1 MNYKAYDKYKD
12 SGIDWLGEIPEGWEV
27 RRFGDFYKSR
37 MGETILANQ
46 LLENGKVPVLSA
58 TEEDNIFGYLDT
70 ANVVLKEGDIVIP
83 ARGSSIGHVKLI
95 SFPCTSTQ
103 TTILCQSLNKSDPKY
118 TKYHLLGLRNI
129 LFYFDRTAIP
139 QVTVEQ
145 IKSNIFLIPPISE
158 QKTIANFLDH
168 KIKEID
174 DLIAKKEELLK
185 LLAEKRTALITN
197 AVTKGLNPNAKMKDV
212 GIAWLGDIPE
222 QSKVERLDHTA
233 KIKTSNVDK
242 KIQEDEALVKLCNY
256 VDIYY
261 NEKITS
267 EINFMEASA
276 SFTEIEKFKLKKGDV
291 VLTKDSESPSDIGIP
306 ALIEENIDSLV
317 CGYHLAV
324 LESIPN
330 KTYGG
335 YLYYAIKSRSS
346 AVQFEVLANGV
357 TRFGLSKDD
366 MKSLLIVLPS
376 IEDQKIIADFLDKK
390 TSEIDQTTTK
400 IKEAIERLKEYRTSL
415 ITNAVTGKINVLNF
429 SGNL

>member
-1 MNYKAYDKYKD
+1 M
-12 SGIDWLGEIPEGWEV
+12 
-27 RRFGDFYKSR
+27 
-37 MGETILANQ
+37 
-46 LLENGKVPVLSA
+46 LLN
-58 TEEDNIFGYLDT
+58 
-70 ANVVLKEGDIVIP
+70 
-83 ARGSSIGHVKLI
+83 
-95 SFPCTSTQ
+95 
-103 TTILCQSLNKSDPKY
+103 
-118 TKYHLLGLRNI
+118 
-129 LFYFDRTAIP
+129 
-139 QVTVEQ
+139 
-145 IKSNIFLIPPISE
+145 KSNIFLIPPISE

-185 LLAEKRTALITN
+185 LLAEQRTALITN